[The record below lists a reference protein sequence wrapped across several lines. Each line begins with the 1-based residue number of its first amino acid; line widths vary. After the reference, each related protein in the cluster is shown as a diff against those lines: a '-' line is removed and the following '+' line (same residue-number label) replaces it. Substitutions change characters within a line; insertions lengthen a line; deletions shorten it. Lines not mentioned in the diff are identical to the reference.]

1 MVSLDDDVDVDV
13 EDDLDRDNV
22 AHQPHGQWPL
32 AIFSHFIF
40 FHFIFHFFF
49 ILMVIMA
56 YHDNND
62 LCLHDYHHVFPGLS
76 C

>member
-40 FHFIFHFFF
+40 FHFIFHFFSF
-49 ILMVIMA
+49 
-56 YHDNND
+56 
-62 LCLHDYHHVFPGLS
+62 
-76 C
+76 